1 MPVRRGV
8 TSVEGLVAQAV
19 ETTGLS
25 EMGPYAWRDGLE
37 VLVAAARREAD
48 LNGFGVDLFESWVG
62 ERLRNRLGVIDWIN
76 RHPAVADAPVVAP
89 LVVVGMLRTGSTILL
104 ELLATDPAQRAL
116 MKWEALDSVP
126 PPQTATFTSDARIA
140 RWVEVMDTTYAMVP
154 SLKAIHW
161 EPGDGPTECVAL
173 LGQAFRS
180 QDWLGL
186 FHLPSY
192 VDWYLS
198 ADLTPAYAFHRQALQ
213 VLQSEAPGGWVLKA
227 PGHLLGL
234 DALVATYPDAR
245 IVVLH
250 RDPLRTVPSSVS
262 LSTTAFPNS
271 LTNDLDTTSWWGPL
285 WMRMLGEM
293 VDHLGDFRQR
303 RGDVAIM
310 DLHYTDLAADPIAA
324 VRSIHRHFG
333 GDLSVEAE
341 AAAQQYLAD
350 HPRGGHGH
358 HQYSLDDAGIS
369 VASVEQRFANYCR
382 DNAVVAE
389 GIA

>member
-1 MPVRRGV
+1 MSPPVA
-8 TSVEGLVAQAV
+8 SVDELVERAMVA
-19 ETTGLS
+19 TDRS
-25 EMGPYAWRDGLE
+25 DMGEAAWRDGLE
-37 VLVAAARREAD
+37 VLVRAARTEAD
-48 LNGFGVDLFESWVG
+48 LNVFGVDLFESWVG
-62 ERLRNRLGVIDWIN
+62 ERLRNRLGVIDWVT
-76 RHPAVADAPVVAP
+76 RHPSLTDAPVSSP

-104 ELLATDPAQRAL
+104 ELLAADPAHRAL
-116 MKWEALDSVP
+116 MKWEALDSIP
-126 PPQTATFTSDARIA
+126 PPIATFTTDPRIA
-140 RWVEVMDTTYAMVP
+140 HWVGAMETTYAMVP

-198 ADLTPAYAFHRQALQ
+198 ADLEPAYAFHRQALQ

-262 LSTTAFPNS
+262 LSTTSTPNS
-271 LTNDLDTTSWWGPL
+271 LTNDLDTSGHWGAMWL
-285 WMRMLGEM
+285 RMLGEM
-293 VDHLGDFRQR
+293 VDRLADFRR
-303 RGDVAIM
+303 RRPDVAIM
-310 DLHYTDLAADPIAA
+310 DLHYADLAADPIEA

-333 GDLSVEAE
+333 GDLSAEGEE
-341 AAAQQYLAD
+341 AARRHLAAHPQGVHGEHRYSLAD
-350 HPRGGHGH
+350 
-358 HQYSLDDAGIS
+358 AGLT
-369 VASVEQRFANYCR
+369 VAQVEDRFADYCR

-389 GIA
+389 GMA

>member
-1 MPVRRGV
+1 VSAAV
-8 TSVEGLVAQAV
+8 ASVDELVERAMVA
-19 ETTGLS
+19 TDLS
-25 EMGPYAWRDGLE
+25 AMGEHAWRDGLE
-37 VLVAAARREAD
+37 VLVAAARTEAD
-48 LNGFGVDLFESWVG
+48 LNAFGVDLFESWVG
-62 ERLRNRLGVIDWIN
+62 ERLRNRLRVMDWIA
-76 RHPAVADAPVVAP
+76 RHPSVVDAPVASP

-104 ELLATDPAQRAL
+104 ELLAADPAQRAL
-116 MKWEALDSVP
+116 MKWEALDSSP
-126 PPQTATFTSDARIA
+126 PPQTATFTTDPRIA
-140 RWVEVMDTTYAMVP
+140 HWVEVMETTYAMVP

-198 ADLTPAYAFHRQALQ
+198 TDLEPAYAFHRQALQ

-250 RDPLRTVPSSVS
+250 RDPRRTVPSSVS
-262 LSTTAFPNS
+262 LSTTSTPNS
-271 LTNDLDTTSWWGPL
+271 LTNDLDTSGHWGPL
-285 WMRMLGEM
+285 WLRVLGEM
-293 VDHLGDFRQR
+293 VDRLADFRR
-303 RGDVAIM
+303 RRPDVAIM
-310 DLHYTDLAADPIAA
+310 DLHFSDLAADPIEA

-333 GDLSVEAE
+333 GDLSVAGEE
-341 AAAQQYLAD
+341 AARRHLAD
-350 HPRGGHGH
+350 HPRGGHGSH
-358 HQYSLDDAGIS
+358 RYSLADTGLTA
-369 VASVEQRFANYCR
+369 AEVEGRFADYCS
-382 DNAVVAE
+382 DNTVVAE
-389 GIA
+389 GIT